1 MTDFTEDQA
10 AAFKADL
17 IALIPHMRA
26 FARTLCRDATF
37 ADDLAQDALAQAWSH
52 RTSYSPGTN
61 LKAWTF
67 MILRNGFYSHTRR
80 SWRTCELD
88 PSVAEATLV
97 STSNPTATL
106 ELNDLRRAMNM
117 LPKDQC
123 EALTL
128 IGAAGLSYEDAAEIC
143 GVAIGTMKSRVSR
156 ARTRLLEILDAGD
169 LAEDEILPHA
179 AMAEIFRRAERLCQV
194 AA

>member
-1 MTDFTEDQA
+1 MTEFTESEED
-10 AAFKADL
+10 AFKADL
-17 IALIPHMRA
+17 IALIPYMRA

-37 ADDLAQDALAQAWSH
+37 ADDLAQDALARAWSC
-52 RTSYSPGTN
+52 RASYEPGTN

-80 SWRTCELD
+80 SWRTQPLE
-88 PSVAEATLV
+88 PGVAEATLV
-97 STSNPTATL
+97 AVSNPAAAL

-117 LPKDQC
+117 LPKEQC

-128 IGAAGLSYEDAAEIC
+128 IGAAGMSYEDAADIC

-156 ARTRLLEILDAGD
+156 ARLRLAAILEEGD
-169 LAEDEILPHA
+169 LIDDDVMPDA
-179 AMAEIFRRAERLCQV
+179 AMGAIMARAAQLQAC
-194 AA
+194 A